1 MPRPASTDLSL
12 TPYERGM
19 VASRAGVV
27 PSSVVAYLRG
37 RRQVST
43 VRGRIEQ
50 ALRELGHE
58 VAVRPSATATVTA

>member
-1 MPRPASTDLSL
+1 MPRPASPDLSL
-12 TPYERGM
+12 TPYERGQ

-50 ALRELGHE
+50 ALRELGHGA
-58 VAVRPSATATVTA
+58 AVRATVAA